1 MEYGAV
7 ALVFMNPKATAP
19 YSIARSSAFIIAIIL
34 LASSAFLGRIPVFL
48 FLNRD
53 FGTIADTVLL
63 GLTYLAE
70 GWMWIP
76 YLIIVGWFFKKDKAI
91 IIYSF
96 AVSTLLTQ
104 IPKLLLFPNI
114 TRPIASGIAPN
125 LMHTVKGV
133 TMHQL
138 SSFPSGHTAT
148 AFTIF
153 LLTIY
158 LFDRTKM
165 ILIGLLYAML
175 CGYSRIYLG
184 QHFPMDVGGGIIVAI
199 MTIEISKRLRKIKS
213 DVTKN

>member
-1 MEYGAV
+1 MKS
-7 ALVFMNPKATAP
+7 KATAP
-19 YSIARSSAFIIAIIL
+19 YTIARSSALLIAIIL
-34 LASSAFLGRIPVFL
+34 LASSAVLGRIPVFL

-63 GLTYLAE
+63 GFTYLAE
-70 GWMWIP
+70 GWIWIP
-76 YLIIVGWFFKKDKAI
+76 YLIIVGWLFKKEKAI
-91 IIYSF
+91 IVYSF
-96 AVSTLLTQ
+96 AISTLLTQ
-104 IPKLLLFPNI
+104 IPKLLLLSHI

-125 LMHTVKGV
+125 LIHTVKGV

-138 SSFPSGHTAT
+138 NSFPSGHTAT

-158 LFDRTKM
+158 LFNQTKL

-175 CGYSRIYLG
+175 CGYSRVYLG

-199 MTIEISKRLRKIKS
+199 ATIEISKRIRKIKS

>member
-1 MEYGAV
+1 
-7 ALVFMNPKATAP
+7 MNPKATAP

-133 TMHQL
+133 TVHQL

>member
-1 MEYGAV
+1 MKS
-7 ALVFMNPKATAP
+7 KATAP
-19 YSIARSSAFIIAIIL
+19 YTIARSSAFLIAIIL
-34 LASSAFLGRIPVFL
+34 LASSAVLGRIPVFL

-63 GLTYLAE
+63 GFTYLAE
-70 GWMWIP
+70 GWIWIP

-91 IIYSF
+91 IVYSF
-96 AVSTLLTQ
+96 AISTLLTQ
-104 IPKLLLFPNI
+104 IPKLLLLSHI

-125 LMHTVKGV
+125 LIHTVKGV

-138 SSFPSGHTAT
+138 NSFPSGHTAT

-158 LFDRTKM
+158 LFNQTKL

-175 CGYSRIYLG
+175 CGYSRVYLG

-199 MTIEISKRLRKIKS
+199 ATIEISKRIRKIKS

>member
-1 MEYGAV
+1 MKS
-7 ALVFMNPKATAP
+7 KATAP
-19 YSIARSSAFIIAIIL
+19 YTIARSSALLIAIIL
-34 LASSAFLGRIPVFL
+34 LASSAVLGRIPVFL

-63 GLTYLAE
+63 GFTYLAE
-70 GWMWIP
+70 GWIWIP
-76 YLIIVGWFFKKDKAI
+76 YLIIVGWLFKKDKAI
-91 IIYSF
+91 IVYSF
-96 AVSTLLTQ
+96 AISTLLTQ
-104 IPKLLLFPNI
+104 IPKLLLLSHI

-125 LMHTVKGV
+125 LIHTVKGV

-138 SSFPSGHTAT
+138 NSFPSGHTAT

-158 LFDRTKM
+158 LFNQTKL

-175 CGYSRIYLG
+175 CGYSRVYLG

-199 MTIEISKRLRKIKS
+199 ATIEISKRIRKIKS

>member
-1 MEYGAV
+1 MKS
-7 ALVFMNPKATAP
+7 KATAP
-19 YSIARSSAFIIAIIL
+19 YTIARSSALLIAIIL
-34 LASSAFLGRIPVFL
+34 LASSAVLGRIPVFL
-48 FLNRD
+48 ILNRD

-63 GLTYLAE
+63 GFTYLAE
-70 GWMWIP
+70 GWIWIP
-76 YLIIVGWFFKKDKAI
+76 YLIIVGWLFKKEKAI
-91 IIYSF
+91 IVYSF
-96 AVSTLLTQ
+96 AISTLLTQ
-104 IPKLLLFPNI
+104 IPKLLLLSHI

-125 LMHTVKGV
+125 LIHTVKGV

-138 SSFPSGHTAT
+138 NSFPSGHTAT

-158 LFDRTKM
+158 LFNQTKL

-175 CGYSRIYLG
+175 CGYSRVYLG

-199 MTIEISKRLRKIKS
+199 ATIEISKRIRKIKS

>member
-1 MEYGAV
+1 
-7 ALVFMNPKATAP
+7 MNSKATSP
-19 YSIARSSAFIIAIIL
+19 YSIARLSSLIIAIVL
-34 LASSAFLGRIPVFL
+34 LASSVFWGRIPVFL

>member
-1 MEYGAV
+1 MKS
-7 ALVFMNPKATAP
+7 KATAP
-19 YSIARSSAFIIAIIL
+19 YTIARSSALLIAIIL
-34 LASSAFLGRIPVFL
+34 LASSAVLGRIPVFL

-63 GLTYLAE
+63 GFTYLAE
-70 GWMWIP
+70 GWIWIP
-76 YLIIVGWFFKKDKAI
+76 YLIIVGWLFKKDKAI
-91 IIYSF
+91 IVYSF
-96 AVSTLLTQ
+96 AISTLLTQ
-104 IPKLLLFPNI
+104 IPKLLLLSHI

-125 LMHTVKGV
+125 LIHTVKGV
-133 TMHQL
+133 VMHQL
-138 SSFPSGHTAT
+138 NSFPSGHTAT

-158 LFDRTKM
+158 LFNQTKL

-175 CGYSRIYLG
+175 CGYSRVYLG

-199 MTIEISKRLRKIKS
+199 ATIEISKRIRKIKS

>member
-1 MEYGAV
+1 MKS
-7 ALVFMNPKATAP
+7 KATAP
-19 YSIARSSAFIIAIIL
+19 YTIARSSALLIAIIL
-34 LASSAFLGRIPVFL
+34 LASSAVLGRIPVFL

-63 GLTYLAE
+63 GFTYLAE
-70 GWMWIP
+70 GWIWIP

-91 IIYSF
+91 IVYSF
-96 AVSTLLTQ
+96 AISTLLTQ
-104 IPKLLLFPNI
+104 IPKLLLLSHI
-114 TRPIASGIAPN
+114 TRPIASGLDPQLI
-125 LMHTVKGV
+125 HTVKGV
-133 TMHQL
+133 VMHQL
-138 SSFPSGHTAT
+138 NSFPSGHTAT

-158 LFDRTKM
+158 LFNQTKL

-175 CGYSRIYLG
+175 CGYSRVYLG

-199 MTIEISKRLRKIKS
+199 ATIEISKRIRKIKS

>member
-1 MEYGAV
+1 MKS
-7 ALVFMNPKATAP
+7 KATAP
-19 YSIARSSAFIIAIIL
+19 YTIARSSALLIAIIL
-34 LASSAFLGRIPVFL
+34 LASSAVLGRIRVFL

-63 GLTYLAE
+63 GFTYLAE
-70 GWMWIP
+70 GWIWIP
-76 YLIIVGWFFKKDKAI
+76 YLIIVGWLFKKDKAI
-91 IIYSF
+91 IVYSF
-96 AVSTLLTQ
+96 AISTLLTQ
-104 IPKLLLFPNI
+104 IPKLLLLSHI

-125 LMHTVKGV
+125 LIHTVKGV

-138 SSFPSGHTAT
+138 NSFPSGHTAT

-158 LFDRTKM
+158 LFNQTKL

-175 CGYSRIYLG
+175 CGYSRVYLG

-199 MTIEISKRLRKIKS
+199 ATIEISKRIRKIKS

>member
-1 MEYGAV
+1 
-7 ALVFMNPKATAP
+7 MNPKVIAP
-19 YSIARSSAFIIAIIL
+19 YSIARSSAFIIAIVL
-34 LASSAFLGRIPVFL
+34 LASSAFWGRIPVFL

-63 GLTYLAE
+63 GFTYLAE

-76 YLIIVGWFFKKDKAI
+76 YLILVGWFFKKDKAI
-91 IIYSF
+91 IVYSF
-96 AVSTLLTQ
+96 VVSTLLTQ

>member
-1 MEYGAV
+1 MKS
-7 ALVFMNPKATAP
+7 KATAP
-19 YSIARSSAFIIAIIL
+19 YTIARSSALLIAIIL
-34 LASSAFLGRIPVFL
+34 LASSAVLGRIPVFL

-63 GLTYLAE
+63 GFTYLAE
-70 GWMWIP
+70 GWIWIP

-91 IIYSF
+91 IVYSF
-96 AVSTLLTQ
+96 AISTLLTQ
-104 IPKLLLFPNI
+104 IPKLLLLSHI

-125 LMHTVKGV
+125 LIHTVKGV
-133 TMHQL
+133 VMHQL
-138 SSFPSGHTAT
+138 NSFPSGHTAT

-158 LFDRTKM
+158 LLNQTKL

-175 CGYSRIYLG
+175 CGYSRVYLG

-199 MTIEISKRLRKIKS
+199 ATIEISKRIRKIKS

>member
-1 MEYGAV
+1 MKS
-7 ALVFMNPKATAP
+7 KATAP
-19 YSIARSSAFIIAIIL
+19 YTIARSSALLIAIIL
-34 LASSAFLGRIPVFL
+34 LASSAVLGRIPVFL

-63 GLTYLAE
+63 GFTYLAE
-70 GWMWIP
+70 GWIWIP

-91 IIYSF
+91 IVYSF
-96 AVSTLLTQ
+96 AISTLLTQ
-104 IPKLLLFPNI
+104 IPKLLLLSHI

-125 LMHTVKGV
+125 LIHTVKGV

-138 SSFPSGHTAT
+138 NSFPSGHTAT

-158 LFDRTKM
+158 LFNQTKL

-175 CGYSRIYLG
+175 CGYSRVYLG

-199 MTIEISKRLRKIKS
+199 ATIEISKRIRKIKS

>member
-1 MEYGAV
+1 
-7 ALVFMNPKATAP
+7 MNPKATAP

-125 LMHTVKGV
+125 LMHTVNGV

>member
-1 MEYGAV
+1 
-7 ALVFMNPKATAP
+7 MNPKAIAP

-133 TMHQL
+133 TIHQL

-199 MTIEISKRLRKIKS
+199 MSIEISKRLKKIKS

>member
-1 MEYGAV
+1 
-7 ALVFMNPKATAP
+7 MNPKATAP
-19 YSIARSSAFIIAIIL
+19 YSIARSSAFIIAIVL

-104 IPKLLLFPNI
+104 IPKLLLFPKI

>member
-1 MEYGAV
+1 
-7 ALVFMNPKATAP
+7 MNPKASAP

>member
-1 MEYGAV
+1 
-7 ALVFMNPKATAP
+7 MNPKATAP

-104 IPKLLLFPNI
+104 IPKLLLFPKI

>member
-1 MEYGAV
+1 
-7 ALVFMNPKATAP
+7 MNPKATAP

-175 CGYSRIYLG
+175 CGYSRMYLG